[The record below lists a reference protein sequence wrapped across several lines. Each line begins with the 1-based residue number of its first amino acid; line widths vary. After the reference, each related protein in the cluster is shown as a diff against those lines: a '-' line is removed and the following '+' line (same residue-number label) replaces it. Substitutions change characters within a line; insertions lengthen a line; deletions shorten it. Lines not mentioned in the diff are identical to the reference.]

1 MNIASEKRKSNIAEY
16 ILYMWQVE
24 DSIRAYNL
32 DIAEIED
39 VVKVLISNK
48 KIFDKES
55 KKTLINKL
63 EVTIE
68 KMNEDDKNK
77 VKKQLENF

>member
-32 DIAEIED
+32 DIAEIEKN
-39 VVKVLISNK
+39 VINPQNLTEEQHKMQVEWYESLIDMMRRE
-48 KIFDKES
+48 KIGRAH
-55 KKTLINKL
+55 
-63 EVTIE
+63 V
-68 KMNEDDKNK
+68 
-77 VKKQLENF
+77 